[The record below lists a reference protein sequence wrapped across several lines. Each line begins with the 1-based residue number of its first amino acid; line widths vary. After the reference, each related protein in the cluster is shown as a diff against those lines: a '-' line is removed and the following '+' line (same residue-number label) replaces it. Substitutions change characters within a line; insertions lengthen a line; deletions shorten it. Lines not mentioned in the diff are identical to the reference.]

1 MSEQNN
7 GIYVNCPYCDTATLI
22 SGLDLNKGQIFT
34 GAKLCDQLNGCGGV
48 FSWEGGVK
56 VRRHTYS
63 TGAEVFCG

>member
-34 GAKLCDQLNGCGGV
+34 GAKLCDQLNGCGGRGILWV
-48 FSWEGGVK
+48 AWATS
-56 VRRHTYS
+56 S
-63 TGAEVFCG
+63 M

>member
-34 GAKLCDQLNGCGGV
+34 GAKLCDQLNGCGG
-48 FSWEGGVK
+48 FF
-56 VRRHTYS
+56 
-63 TGAEVFCG
+63 A